1 MDCEKIIEIYNKSCT
16 TQYIVEPNFLGL
28 VHANQ
33 AMATEQ
39 LKLDADRNCLKSID
53 MFNKYCV
60 SEIKNKN
67 LK

>member
-39 LKLDADRNCLKSID
+39 LKLDADRN
-53 MFNKYCV
+53 
-60 SEIKNKN
+60 
-67 LK
+67 